1 MTGAF
6 AIFFLLQTDLPFL
19 VAVLLG
25 CGVVFLIGI
34 FVQMVMM
41 RPIMDGPHLSVSML
55 ALAVGFVL
63 RGIARL
69 NWGAVPMSLPRPY
82 PQTSFMLGPISIT
95 SDDLFIA
102 LVTILLFSVL
112 TVLLRWLSFGKVIQA
127 IFQTRRGAS
136 LLGINVPLA
145 QEIG

>member
-1 MTGAF
+1 
-6 AIFFLLQTDLPFL
+6 
-19 VAVLLG
+19 
-25 CGVVFLIGI
+25 
-34 FVQMVMM
+34 MVSM
-41 RPIMDGPHLSVSML
+41 RPIMDWPHRSVSML

-127 IFQTRRGAS
+127 IFQTRSEEHTSELQS
-136 LLGINVPLA
+136 LMRISYAVFCLKKKK
-145 QEIG
+145 QT

>member
-69 NWGAVPMSLPRPY
+69 NWGAVPMYLPRQY
-82 PQTSFMLGPISIT
+82 PHTSFMLGQISIP

-102 LVTILLFSVL
+102 LVTILLDRKSNRL
-112 TVLLRWLSFGKVIQA
+112 NYRH
-127 IFQTRRGAS
+127 
-136 LLGINVPLA
+136 
-145 QEIG
+145 

>member
-1 MTGAF
+1 MMEVSAGMLDAFIGLSLTLAYRATSVVNFGHGDFVMTGAF

-63 RGIARL
+63 RG
-69 NWGAVPMSLPRPY
+69 
-82 PQTSFMLGPISIT
+82 
-95 SDDLFIA
+95 
-102 LVTILLFSVL
+102 
-112 TVLLRWLSFGKVIQA
+112 K
-127 IFQTRRGAS
+127 
-136 LLGINVPLA
+136 
-145 QEIG
+145 IGRAHV